1 MTQPHSASAEKES
14 LKLVEDFN
22 DELTHALDSLGK
34 KKPDPDTLI
43 NRYRFWSAKHLQ
55 RACAGFVLLRRS
67 GYIDSSKF
75 LVRPSLE
82 MFIRLETARQ
92 HPDLFYR
99 IAAKEHR
106 RDAQLLRERDKL
118 LKDNS
123 EEDWKT
129 FEENWTAWLDGQL
142 GGRELSEFEASL
154 PDKAAAEAE
163 KAAARKK
170 AGLESFYGSHYR
182 IYSQYTHGALR
193 ASMGYLD
200 PATDPEDNRIMSI
213 CALAALEALIS
224 IGAKSPN
231 QDSLEA
237 RIPRFSE

>member
-1 MTQPHSASAEKES
+1 MTQPHSASAEEQS

-22 DELTHALDSLGK
+22 DELKHALDSLGD
-34 KKPDPDTLI
+34 KKPNPDTLI

-55 RACAGFVLLRRS
+55 RAYAGFALLRRS

-75 LVRPSLE
+75 LVRPSIE

-92 HPDLFYR
+92 HPDLYYR
-99 IAAKEHR
+99 VAATEHH
-106 RDAQLLRERDKL
+106 RDAQMLRERDKL
-118 LKDNS
+118 LTDKTQS
-123 EEDWKT
+123 EEDWKI
-129 FEENWTAWLDGQL
+129 FEENWQRFVDAFTEEFPDVAKSDDVLDM
-142 GGRELSEFEASL
+142 AS
-154 PDKAAAEAE
+154 AATRA
-163 KAAARKK
+163 K
-170 AGLESFYGSHYR
+170 LESFYGSHYR

-231 QDSLEA
+231 HKSLEK
-237 RIPRFSE
+237 RLSRFSA

>member
-14 LKLVEDFN
+14 LKLVEDFS

-129 FEENWTAWLDGQL
+129 FEENWKRFVDAFTKEFPDVTKSDDDLDM
-142 GGRELSEFEASL
+142 AS
-154 PDKAAAEAE
+154 AA
-163 KAAARKK
+163 KK

>member
-123 EEDWKT
+123 EEDTKEFPDVT
-129 FEENWTAWLDGQL
+129 KSDDDLDM
-142 GGRELSEFEASL
+142 AS
-154 PDKAAAEAE
+154 AA
-163 KAAARKK
+163 KK